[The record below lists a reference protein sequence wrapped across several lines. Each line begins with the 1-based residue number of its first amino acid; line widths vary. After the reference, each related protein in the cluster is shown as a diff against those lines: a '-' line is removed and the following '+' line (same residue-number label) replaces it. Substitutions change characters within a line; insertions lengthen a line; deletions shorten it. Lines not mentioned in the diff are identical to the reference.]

1 MLREL
6 GFMGILRVNPAIV
19 GTMLVFSVMLLA
31 FAIERIWYFLSYAG
45 WSEEFW
51 RKLKGA
57 VQAGRLHEARGML
70 AQSTNVFARV
80 FYTSINSAH
89 LSRAD
94 CEDLVQIEKET
105 NLERLRK
112 RLGLFSTFSFIS
124 PLVGLLGTV
133 TGIMQAFSDLGRSG
147 SGGANIVAAG
157 ISEALVTTAAG
168 IVVAVPAA
176 ILYNYFTYRLRS
188 ISVRMNNHSNELVIL
203 MYGDKDLDK
212 QMAHPTKK
220 EGNLHAKVIG

>member
-1 MLREL
+1 
-6 GFMGILRVNPAIV
+6 
-19 GTMLVFSVMLLA
+19 
-31 FAIERIWYFLSYAG
+31 
-45 WSEEFW
+45 
-51 RKLKGA
+51 
-57 VQAGRLHEARGML
+57 
-70 AQSTNVFARV
+70 
-80 FYTSINSAH
+80 
-89 LSRAD
+89 
-94 CEDLVQIEKET
+94 
-105 NLERLRK
+105 
-112 RLGLFSTFSFIS
+112 
-124 PLVGLLGTV
+124 
-133 TGIMQAFSDLGRSG
+133 MQAFSDLGRSG

-176 ILYNYFTYRLRS
+176 ILYNYFTYRLRA